1 VRAREID
8 SQLSTLNYPLAVR
21 ARLTKDF
28 RFESAQT
35 LPNVPPTHKCG
46 RMHGHSF
53 LMEITVEGE
62 VNPAT
67 GWIYDHSEISKAMN
81 PLVEMLDHA
90 YLNEIP
96 GLENPTI
103 ELMAHWF
110 WQKLAPQ
117 LPGLAE
123 IVIHETPTAR
133 CSYRGE

>member
-1 VRAREID
+1 
-8 SQLSTLNYPLAVR
+8 VR

-35 LPNVPPTHKCG
+35 LPNVPSTHKCG

-53 LMEITVEGE
+53 LVEISVEGD

-67 GWIYDHSEISKAMN
+67 GWIYDHAEISRAMD
-81 PLVEMLDHA
+81 PIVEMLDHA
-90 YLNEIP
+90 YLNEVP

-103 ELMAHWF
+103 ELMAGWL
-110 WQKLAPQ
+110 WRKLAPQ

>member
-1 VRAREID
+1 MI
-8 SQLSTLNYPLAVR
+8 

-35 LPNVPPTHKCG
+35 LPNVPPEHKCG

-53 LMEITVEGE
+53 LVEITVEGE
-62 VNPAT
+62 VNPET
-67 GWIYDHSEISKAMN
+67 GWIYDHAEISRAMN
-81 PLVEMLDHA
+81 PIIEQLDHA

-103 ELMAHWF
+103 ELMAAWL
-110 WQKLAPQ
+110 WKKLAPQ

-123 IVIHETPTAR
+123 ITIHETPSAR
-133 CSYRGE
+133 CTYRGQ

>member
-1 VRAREID
+1 M
-8 SQLSTLNYPLAVR
+8 R

-35 LPNVPPTHKCG
+35 LPNVPATHKCG

-53 LMEITVEGE
+53 LVEISVEGE

-67 GWIYDHSEISKAMN
+67 GWIYDHAEISRAMD
-81 PLVEMLDHA
+81 PIVELLDHA
-90 YLNEIP
+90 YLNEVP

-103 ELMAHWF
+103 ELMAGWL
-110 WQKLAPQ
+110 WSKLAPQ

>member
-1 VRAREID
+1 
-8 SQLSTLNYPLAVR
+8 VR

-28 RFESAQT
+28 RFEAAQT
-35 LPNVPPTHKCG
+35 LPNVPAIHKCG

-53 LMEITVEGE
+53 LVEISVEGE

-67 GWIYDHSEISKAMN
+67 GWIYDHAEISRAMN
-81 PLVEMLDHA
+81 PLLEQLDHA

-103 ELMAHWF
+103 ELMAHWL

-123 IVIHETPTAR
+123 IVIHETPSAR

>member
-1 VRAREID
+1 M
-8 SQLSTLNYPLAVR
+8 R

-35 LPNVPPTHKCG
+35 LPRLPPGHKCA

-53 LMEITVEGE
+53 LMEISVEGE
-62 VNPAT
+62 VSPET
-67 GWIYDHSEISKAMN
+67 GWIYDHSEISRAMK
-81 PLVEMLDHA
+81 PLVDLLDHA
-90 YLNEIP
+90 YLNDIP

-103 ELMAHWF
+103 ELMAGWF

-133 CSYRGE
+133 CSYRGD